1 LSKLPLKSSDTYTYR
16 DPRWLVRGWL
26 GRDHLSLLV
35 GDGSAGKS
43 TLACDLA
50 IALAAGQPFLGIP
63 TKRSRVLYLDE
74 DGSAPDLMNRIAAF
88 RSGRSVGSISLD
100 DHLLIHPASG
110 LTLETDV
117 SAISDTGKGCDLII
131 FDALI
136 AFHGKDEN
144 DAAMMRLVMRT
155 YIRPLIRATG
165 AAVLVLHHTAKPG
178 RDSEGNVVTH
188 VAPRGSSEIK
198 NACDAILEYRS
209 GENCK
214 DLSLTRCRFARRV
227 LWGAPLSIEL
237 EETEGNA
244 RLVHTYS
251 TKEGAARAYLAA
263 LDVLPEGA
271 RAAHRLLQ
279 EAGHEIGHGTA
290 QRAYEFVV
298 AMRTAPVQNPGL
310 VQAPD
315 GTP

>member
-1 LSKLPLKSSDTYTYR
+1 LKSSDRYAYR
-16 DPRWLVRGWL
+16 DPRWLVNGWL

-63 TKRSRVLYLDE
+63 TRRSRVLYLDE

-88 RSGRSVGSISLD
+88 RAGRNVASIPLD
-100 DHLLIHPASG
+100 DYLLIHPASG

-117 SAISDTGKGCDLII
+117 GAISDTGKGCDLII

-144 DAAMMRLVMRT
+144 DAASMRLVMRT
-155 YIRPLIRATG
+155 YLRPIIRATG

-178 RDSEGNVVTH
+178 RDTDGNVISH
-188 VAPRGSSEIK
+188 IAPRGSSEIK
-198 NACDAILEYRS
+198 NACDAILEYKS

-227 LWGAPLSIEL
+227 LWGSPLSIAL
-237 EETEGNA
+237 DETEA
-244 RLVHTYS
+244 SASLVHTYA
-251 TKEGAARAYLAA
+251 TKQGAAEAYLMACDPFPAGPRPA
-263 LDVLPEGA
+263 LE
-271 RAAHRLLQ
+271 LLTA
-279 EAGHEIGHGTA
+279 AGHEISLGTA
-290 QRAYEFVV
+290 DRAYQKV
-298 AMRTAPVQNPGL
+298 RSLRSDCPTAF
-310 VQAPD
+310 
-315 GTP
+315 